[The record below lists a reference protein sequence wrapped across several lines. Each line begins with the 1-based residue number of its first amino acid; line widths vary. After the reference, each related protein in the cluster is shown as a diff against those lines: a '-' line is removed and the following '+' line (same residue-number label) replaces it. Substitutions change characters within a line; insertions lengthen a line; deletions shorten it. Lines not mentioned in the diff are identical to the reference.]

1 MVTAVEGVEDDEGEM
16 NSSTLE
22 LDEEDEPP
30 GLFAGFNK
38 QKIHYAPSLSRKIGL
53 HPPAFFRESPSF
65 KSPPRDRSSRIK
77 WQASRS
83 FVSRACESFRVLLM
97 G

>member
-1 MVTAVEGVEDDEGEM
+1 MVIAVKGVEDDEDEM
-16 NSSTLE
+16 NSSNLE

-30 GLFAGFNK
+30 GLYAGFTE
-38 QKIHYAPSLSRKIGL
+38 QKIHYAPSLSRKIDL
-53 HPPAFFRESPSF
+53 NPPAFFGESPTF
-65 KSPPRDRSSRIK
+65 QSPPRDRSSRIK

-83 FVSRACESFRVLLM
+83 FVSRARESFRVLLM

>member
-1 MVTAVEGVEDDEGEM
+1 MVIVVEGVEDEEDEM
-16 NSSTLE
+16 NSSNLE

-30 GLFAGFNK
+30 GLCAGFK
-38 QKIHYAPSLSRKIGL
+38 EQKIHYIPSLSFN
-53 HPPAFFRESPSF
+53 PPASRYGSAFQ
-65 KSPPRDRSSRIK
+65 SPPRDRSSWIK
-77 WQASRS
+77 WQTSRS